1 MLTFRV
7 IISGFPNISEEC
19 RGAILRHPAKLLLL
33 GSGEL
38 GKELTI
44 SAQRL
49 GCHIVACDN
58 YPGAPAH
65 QVADGYE
72 IFDML
77 DPQALK
83 DAILKHSPDI
93 IIPEIEAIRTET
105 LFEFERMGIQVV
117 PSASAVNYT
126 MNRDRIR
133 DLVSKELGIR
143 TAKFSYAESLRDC
156 REEAERIGYP
166 VVMKPV
172 MSSSGKGQ
180 TVIESS
186 EGIEQAWLYACS
198 GMRGDRE
205 RVILEEFINFD
216 YEITLLTVQQKL
228 GPTIFCEPIGHRQEF
243 GDYRESW
250 QPCLMK
256 DNLLKDA
263 QDIAQKVT
271 SNLGGYGI
279 FGVEFFI
286 TDREVIFSELS
297 PRPHDTGMVTLI
309 SQQLN
314 EFDLHL
320 RAILG
325 FPIPNAGIYGPS
337 ASAVVLADRVSQS
350 FSYEGIDVA
359 LEIPGVD
366 VRIFGKPSTRI
377 NRRMAVC
384 LATAS
389 TLDIAR
395 QNAAK
400 ASSLIRIKYDN

>member
-1 MLTFRV
+1 MQ
-7 IISGFPNISEEC
+7 
-19 RGAILRHPAKLLLL
+19 HPVKLLVL

-38 GKELTI
+38 GKEFAI

-49 GCHIVACDN
+49 GCHIGACDN

-65 QVADGYE
+65 QVADEYE

-77 DPQALK
+77 DSKALK
-83 DAILKHSPDI
+83 NAILKHSPDI
-93 IIPEIEAIRTET
+93 IIPEIEAIRTEA
-105 LFEFERMGIQVV
+105 LFEFERMGIKIV

-126 MNRDRIR
+126 MNRDKIR
-133 DLVSKELGIR
+133 DLVSQELGIR
-143 TAKFSYAESLRDC
+143 TAQFRYAESLPLC
-156 REEAERIGYP
+156 YEEAKQLGYP

-180 TVIESS
+180 TVVERA
-186 EGIEQAWLYACS
+186 EGIEQAWNYACS
-198 GMRGDRE
+198 GMRGDRK
-205 RVILEEFINFD
+205 RVIIEEFINFD
-216 YEITLLTVQQKL
+216 YEITLLTVQQKH
-228 GPTIFCEPIGHRQEF
+228 GPTLFCEPIGHRQEF

-250 QPCLMK
+250 QPCPMK

-263 QDIAQKVT
+263 QNIAQKVT
-271 SNLGGYGI
+271 SSLGGYGI
-279 FGVEFFI
+279 FGVELFI
-286 TDREVIFSELS
+286 TKREAIFSELS

-325 FPIPNAGIYGPS
+325 FPIPNTKIYGPS

-350 FSYEGIDVA
+350 FSYEGLSSA

-366 VRIFGKPSTRI
+366 VRIFGKPSTRVH
-377 NRRMAVC
+377 RRMAVC
-384 LATAS
+384 LARAK
-389 TLDIAR
+389 TLDLAR
-395 QNAAK
+395 KNAGK
-400 ASSLIRIKYDN
+400 ASRTIQIKYHD